1 MPRRVCTV
9 VSSIVGPRLQAYS
22 VVRARIPLA
31 ANPTF
36 DKVQQCTSA
45 EARRARSDGMS
56 AEQQQQALAW
66 MRIAELKHAR
76 LAMLAAAGWPLSELV
91 AGSFLKPIT
100 NGRAPSLFNGALFDF
115 PFGFFVLLTFG
126 GLAFLEVTTKDRVT
140 NGDYGFDPL
149 GLSQE
154 SATVDLTTLKAKLP
168 EKVAEFRT
176 GPTATIGNSL
186 PDTLPNI
193 GDLRALRE
201 QELTHGRSA
210 MSIHAVART
219 RDERRD
225 ADQVLRSRPGVG
237 SRDHRLRGA
246 GGALGQPGRGADAL
260 VLWALICA
268 DRDRRDA
275 VRGCVW
281 VDRFVVVACFAC
293 LCQPNGSGRGERRA
307 GGSRA
312 HSGEVEFDLCLPL
325 KSSRSRT
332 PLAAAPPPSTHPR
345 ARLRRPVESPRTGT
359 QWPMAPWSVGTRDLD
374 CGAADRTALRC
385 TALKTLRVKRCS

>member
-1 MPRRVCTV
+1 MRLDYA
-9 VSSIVGPRLQAYS
+9 IVA
-22 VVRARIPLA
+22 PLA
-31 ANPTF
+31 MRSAPLLMCSAEHKPGEAASVQVTDGSDDGLLWSTKMDVDPNREVPRKFESVREVSFPWPSDIPDGPLGVGKAVSKALDAQTVEGYLEVSPDYLDGKAWSGDIGFDPMCMACLANPTF

-210 MSIHAVART
+210 MIGITGFAVQ
-219 RDERRD
+219 E
-225 ADQVLRSRPGVG
+225 
-237 SRDHRLRGA
+237 
-246 GGALGQPGRGADAL
+246 ALWGNPVVEQTPWFFGR
-260 VLWALICA
+260 
-268 DRDRRDA
+268 
-275 VRGCVW
+275 
-281 VDRFVVVACFAC
+281 
-293 LCQPNGSGRGERRA
+293 
-307 GGSRA
+307 
-312 HSGEVEFDLCLPL
+312 
-325 KSSRSRT
+325 
-332 PLAAAPPPSTHPR
+332 
-345 ARLRRPVESPRTGT
+345 
-359 QWPMAPWSVGTRDLD
+359 
-374 CGAADRTALRC
+374 
-385 TALKTLRVKRCS
+385 